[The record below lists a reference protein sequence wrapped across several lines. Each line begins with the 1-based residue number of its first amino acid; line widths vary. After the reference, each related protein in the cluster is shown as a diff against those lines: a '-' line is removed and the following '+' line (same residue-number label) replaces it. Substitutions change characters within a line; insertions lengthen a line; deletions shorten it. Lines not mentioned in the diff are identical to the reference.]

1 MRTPLGCAEATAP
14 VNQELSSHWS
24 QTGVVTTAATW
35 ANSGCAGLDS
45 GLRSPRDIVNRE
57 KRRERNGRRRHP
69 GEGLD
74 VVMEVGLVGVTAV
87 GRYQGGAVTRGK
99 EVSGVVET
107 HQLRGTLGSE
117 AHLSPE
123 PGPQA
128 FAAPSGLGC
137 QPVDPNSPLAGH
149 HLAPGEGNFRV
160 DHSAGVVPSSQRGLR
175 DRKPFLPRTSGSQL
189 LLGSRSVAPPEVIEG
204 HDRPAELRGGTQDG
218 VRDDGRQPHLEALEA
233 PAASPSNALGRE
245 SGDNTVPLA
254 LLTTADIDNDRRVTE
269 VEDHYDSRRWDDLNV
284 QEVIHSIAEPSHG
297 DPRQRWPGRDRDV
310 PWRHAGT
317 SRLSRP
323 HVAMLR
329 ATPTGAPTQQSARE
343 HRARYDVQPR
353 GVRLVS
359 VPRRLP

>member
-45 GLRSPRDIVNRE
+45 GLRSPRDVVDRE
-57 KRRERNGRRRHP
+57 KRRERHGRRRHP

-107 HQLRGTLGSE
+107 HQLRSTLGSE
-117 AHLSPE
+117 AYLSPE

-137 QPVDPNSPLAGH
+137 QPVDPNPPLTGH
-149 HLAPGEGNFRV
+149 HLPPGEGNFRV
-160 DHSAGVVPSSQRGLR
+160 DHPACVVPPSQRGLR
-175 DRKPFLPRTSGSQL
+175 DRKPFLPRTSGAQF
-189 LLGSRSVAPPEVIEG
+189 LLGSYGVTPPEIIEG
-204 HDRPAELRGGTQDG
+204 HDRPTEFRGRTQDR

-233 PAASPSNALGRE
+233 PAASPSNAPGRE
-245 SGDNTVPLA
+245 SGDNTVSLV
-254 LLTTADIDNDRRVTE
+254 LLTSAVIDNDRRVTE
-269 VEDHYDSRRWDDLNV
+269 VEDHHDSPMGDDLNIH
-284 QEVIHSIAEPSHG
+284 EVIHPIAEPSHG
-297 DPRQRWPGRDRDV
+297 DSRQR
-310 PWRHAGT
+310 
-317 SRLSRP
+317 RP
-323 HVAMLR
+323 
-329 ATPTGAPTQQSARE
+329 
-343 HRARYDVQPR
+343 
-353 GVRLVS
+353 
-359 VPRRLP
+359 